1 MTKLKLGILL
11 AVVSLAAVP
20 IALVQA
26 QTPAL
31 ISADAVG
38 TAVIWDD
45 MALSDAITYS
55 MTDIPQPPSGTEYVG
70 WLVSDDGATKLSTG
84 PMTVEPDGSVNH
96 VFDSSSPR
104 YSGSNLIHL
113 FNKVVITEEAAGAD
127 PNAPAGPA
135 VYSHEIP
142 AGAIGHI
149 RHLLTNWPT
158 GTDKGILTN
167 LKEQLDVAILH
178 ANLANRSSDL
188 DDVLTHTHHVIN
200 ILEGEGGP
208 NFDAIFE
215 NPGDDKGVLLHAADR
230 KHGPFAAAAAPG
242 GAFLNTHAAH
252 VETTGANAETWA
264 NGAIEDALR
273 VLPQTNVSFAKLSLA
288 GVMGFLNSARNGLDA
303 DADGTIES
311 ITGEGGAAQAYVE
324 AQEMATYILKPG
336 PPPVAA
342 TPTPEP
348 TATPTPEPTATPV
361 PEPTATPTP
370 EPSSGSVGPGI
381 GLPNVGDSSVPL
393 AAKLAL
399 LGAMVLLISGGLTIV
414 RTRKSGTNA

>member
-26 QTPAL
+26 QTPTL

-45 MALSDAITYS
+45 MALSDAITYA
-55 MTDIPQPPSGTEYVG
+55 MTDIPQPPAGTEYVG

-84 PMTVEPDGSVNH
+84 PMTVAPDGSVNH

-149 RHLLTNWPT
+149 RHLLTNWPP

-178 ANLANRSSDL
+178 ANLANRSSEL
-188 DDVLTHTHHVIN
+188 SDVLTHTHHVIN
-200 ILEGEGGP
+200 IIEGEGGP
-208 NFDAIFE
+208 NFDASFG
-215 NPGDDKGVLLHAADR
+215 NPGDGKGVLLHAADR
-230 KHGPFAAAAAPG
+230 KHGPFAAGAAPDDVNVN
-242 GAFLNTHAAH
+242 AHAAH
-252 VETTGANAETWA
+252 VDTTGANAETWA

-342 TPTPEP
+342 TPTPEA
-348 TATPTPEPTATPV
+348 TATPEPG
-361 PEPTATPTP
+361 
-370 EPSSGSVGPGI
+370 SGSVGPGI

-393 AAKLAL
+393 VAKLAL
-399 LGAMVLLISGGLTIV
+399 LGAMVLLIAGGLTIV